1 MSKVRSEIQEKLA
14 FTPKETDIYKIHQSG
29 DLANLDGLDDAALQ
43 QLPSLRRL
51 RDALYSTEFRDCL
64 CRITGSR
71 SVSGKKTDMAIN
83 VYTPGCHLL
92 CHDDVIGSRR
102 ISYILYLTDPDHP
115 WQKEWGGALRLYPTE
130 ELPAEGDAK
139 VLVPKADPSV
149 SIPPAFNQLSFFAVQ
164 PGQSFH
170 DVEEVYS
177 SATPDTGKAPDEH
190 RVRMAISGWYHIPQE
205 GEDGYK
211 EGEEAELAKKSSL
224 AQLQDKGDI
233 HDRPQPNITPYPISA
248 LPNPVDDRT
257 PEPNNFEE
265 DLLSEEELTF
275 LLKYIAPSYL
285 TPDTLESVSSTF
297 GDECSIV
304 LDRFLSRTFSESL
317 EILEHQDGTPA
328 PAKALDTWD
337 TARPPHKNRYL
348 YDRAQSPPKHK
359 APRDTSQDV
368 KPMAALQDLLENL
381 IPSSAF
387 RKWLQFATGYTI
399 RSHDV
404 VARRF
409 RRGYD
414 YTLAQSYDLDE
425 PRLEVCLCL
434 TPSGIEKRDRYPL
447 PPVGEDHKG
456 TIEDQAHPTTEESS
470 KPVIKDA
477 SLPSTEDSHKPDG
490 KDTSL
495 PPTKDSSKA
504 NVKDTSLPTT
514 KDSPKPDEKGTS
526 LPSTVDSSKPD
537 AKDASHPTTGE
548 APRPDVKDTPIPTT
562 KEPSRPETQQLTKA
576 AIEDS
581 SEPDAKATSLP
592 STEEP
597 RRPASQKFI
606 QPDAE
611 APVQSA
617 AKDISSPATENP
629 SQSTQESKPVTT
641 SFSTQASTAPDPS
654 SNPESKPDTTSFS
667 TQASTAPDPL
677 SNPDP
682 DPEHGGYLAYM
693 AGDDVPDDASDGVEV
708 PQDLSTGGRATKAKT
723 DPAIYQTAKD
733 DEDDGVLFS
742 MPSCWNKLGIVLR
755 DRGTMRFVKY
765 LSKSAPSDRWDIFG
779 EFEIEPPPEE
789 EGDVIEQEERDE
801 EEATTVHDDD
811 ETDDLNDESED
822 TDSSDY

>member
-1 MSKVRSEIQEKLA
+1 MSKVRSEIQETLA

-130 ELPAEGDAK
+130 ELPTEGDAK

-177 SATPDTGKAPDEH
+177 SSTPDAGKAPDEH

-205 GEDGYK
+205 GEEGYQ

-233 HDRPQPNITPYPISA
+233 HDRPQPNITPYPTSV
-248 LPNPVDDRT
+248 LPDPVDDGSS
-257 PEPNNFEE
+257 EPNTLAE
-265 DLLSEEELTF
+265 DLLTEEELTF

-304 LDRFLSRTFSESL
+304 LDRFLSRTFAESL
-317 EILEHQDGTPA
+317 ETLEHQDGTPA
-328 PAKALDTWD
+328 PAEATGTWN

-348 YDRAQSPPKHK
+348 YERAQKPPEHK
-359 APRDTSQDV
+359 APQDSPQGI
-368 KPMAALQDLLENL
+368 KPMAPLQDLLKNL

-387 RKWLQFATGYTI
+387 RKWLQLATGYTI

-409 RRGYD
+409 RRGHD
-414 YTLAQSYDLDE
+414 YTLAQSYDLDD

-434 TPSGIEKRDRYPL
+434 TPSGIERREKDHL
-447 PPVGEDHKG
+447 LPVGEDHKETVENQSQS
-456 TIEDQAHPTTEESS
+456 TIGNSS
-470 KPVIKDA
+470 KPDI
-477 SLPSTEDSHKPDG
+477 

-495 PPTKDSSKA
+495 SSTDDPPKPDSKDASFPTTEDSSKPA
-504 NVKDTSLPTT
+504 VKDTTPPTTKDPSKPNVKEAFLPPTEDSSKLDVKDTSL
-514 KDSPKPDEKGTS
+514 
-526 LPSTVDSSKPD
+526 STPEDSSKPVV
-537 AKDASHPTTGE
+537 KDSSLPTTE
-548 APRPDVKDTPIPTT
+548 N
-562 KEPSRPETQQLTKA
+562 
-576 AIEDS
+576 S
-581 SEPDAKATSLP
+581 SKPDAKATSLP
-592 STEEP
+592 SSEEP
-597 RRPASQKFI
+597 PRPVSQSVD
-606 QPDAE
+606 QPAAE
-611 APVQSA
+611 APVQSS
-617 AKDISSPATENP
+617 AKDISSQTTENP

-654 SNPESKPDTTSFS
+654 SNPDSKPDAEPDATSFS
-667 TQASTAPDPL
+667 TQASTAPDPE

-708 PQDLSTGGRATKAKT
+708 PQDLSTGGRATKAKA

-765 LSKSAPSDRWDIFG
+765 LSKSALSDRWDVFG
-779 EFEIEPPPEE
+779 EFEIEPPEE
-789 EGDVIEQEERDE
+789 ERDVDEQEEKDE

-811 ETDDLNDESED
+811 SDDDLPDESEE
-822 TDSSDY
+822 TDSSDD